1 MDLIFDKTRQKLE
14 EWRSDPHVLGVL
26 LVGSK
31 SHGHGDAL
39 SDDDLEV
46 VLTDEAAAKISP
58 ADCSEVFIEGEG
70 PARKMIYDAQLI
82 GIGGLRAKEHSIYD
96 LDHWPYENAPIL
108 FDRNELLA
116 HMVPRLAAMPPEF
129 RHKRLLHSTIDAWI
143 PPYRMGKCLK
153 RGQTA
158 AARLLA
164 ARGARALI
172 RLAFALEWRW
182 VPLDHWLQ
190 KEMATLKDPAGVVPL
205 ILEALETG
213 EAKPLQ
219 DALTALEDS
228 LMAEGVPGPK
238 GRGDLFME
246 LIHPSNVLERGIHGL
261 Q

>member
-1 MDLIFDKTRQKLE
+1 MDLLFEQTRERVDQWAEDLN
-14 EWRSDPHVLGVL
+14 VLGVM

-31 SHGHGDAL
+31 SRGHGDEL

-46 VLTDEAAAKISP
+46 ILTEGAAAPIRP
-58 ADCSEVFIEGEG
+58 ADCSDVLIVGEG
-70 PARKMIYDAQLI
+70 TGRKMIYDAQYM
-82 GIGGLRAKEHSIYD
+82 GIDGLRAKESSVYD
-96 LDHWPYENAPIL
+96 LDHWPYESSPIL
-108 FDRNELLA
+108 FDRDGLLA
-116 HMVPRLAAMPPEF
+116 NLVPRLAAMPADF
-129 RHKRLLHSTIDAWI
+129 RHKRLMHSTIDAWI
-143 PPYRMGKCLK
+143 PPYRMSKCLK

-172 RLAFALEWRW
+172 RLVFALEWRW

-190 KEMATLKDPAGVVPL
+190 KDMATLKDPARVVPL

-213 EAKPLQ
+213 EAKPLV
-219 DALTALEDS
+219 DGLAALEEQ

-246 LIHPSNVLERGIHGL
+246 LIHPSNVVERAVHGL